1 MAALAAMAFVLVPS
15 LSLNA
20 LYDARIQLDAK
31 MRQPVPGARAGPV
44 SLDRY
49 MQLPVEQYR
58 SLVKLVVPAAV
69 ESDADGSRRPSRWR
83 SGPLGFKAEH
93 GPRGPTAWPWS
104 LSESPR
110 RRPRRRFHSV

>member
-1 MAALAAMAFVLVPS
+1 MAFVLVPS

-58 SLVKLVVPAAV
+58 SLVKLVVLAAV
-69 ESDADGSRRPSRWR
+69 PLAQRPTGLQGRAWPAWARSVALEPLRGAAQGADSTPFDHPDTVPSRCPCR
-83 SGPLGFKAEH
+83 H
-93 GPRGPTAWPWS
+93 R
-104 LSESPR
+104 
-110 RRPRRRFHSV
+110 

>member
-1 MAALAAMAFVLVPS
+1 MAFVLVPS

-58 SLVKLVVPAAV
+58 SLVKLVVLAAV
-69 ESDADGSRRPSRWR
+69 PLAQRPTGLQGRAWPAWAHSVALEPLRGAAQGADSTPFDHPDTVPSRCPCR
-83 SGPLGFKAEH
+83 H
-93 GPRGPTAWPWS
+93 R
-104 LSESPR
+104 
-110 RRPRRRFHSV
+110 